1 MRIAAPLVNLLMNY
15 AECRAVDRTALE
27 ALLDKP
33 IDLCD
38 DKESI
43 SVEEYERILNAL
55 NDKLND
61 DKLGLSYGRYL
72 NLSALGIAYKVSL
85 AATSLTQAFQLLEG
99 YLKNN
104 FPLVTIKHQEAEG
117 KVKMWLLCSIK
128 DKVLNTHVLE
138 STFMFMYRELCSMM
152 DKEVVR
158 PVIPQGNKA
167 EYEEQIGANVIN
179 GAGYGFEINAA
190 AIADGINKRNIRKIE
205 ILLPQFLLMLGAK
218 NDKSFAAATR
228 DMILHMC
235 TPELP
240 TLQEVCRQFAMSDR
254 TFQRKLN
261 NEGASYRDITNKIK
275 MQLAA
280 YLHAGDKM
288 KTQDIAHILGYSE
301 SSAYL
306 HAAKS
311 WNS

>member
-15 AECRAVDRTALE
+15 AECRGVNRVTLE
-27 ALLDKP
+27 KLLDKP

-38 DKESI
+38 DANTVT
-43 SVEEYERILNAL
+43 VEEYERVLGSIA
-55 NDKLND
+55 DSVGD
-61 DKLGLSYGRYL
+61 AALGLSYGSYL
-72 NLSALGIAYKVSL
+72 NLSALGIVYKVSL
-85 AATSLTQAFQLLEG
+85 AASNMTQAIKLLGG

-104 FPLVTIKHQEAEG
+104 FPVVAVQQLTIED
-117 KVKMWLLCSIK
+117 KVHISLSCSISDSALHK
-128 DKVLNTHVLE
+128 HVLDA
-138 STFMFMYRELCSMM
+138 TFSFIYRELCLMM
-152 DKEVVR
+152 DKSNINLAIPHSNTTDYAERLNAAVV
-158 PVIPQGNKA
+158 QGNSYA
-167 EYEEQIGANVIN
+167 FVIDDTVLEK
-179 GAGYGFEINAA
+179 GF
-190 AIADGINKRNIRKIE
+190 NKKSLTRIE

-218 NDKSFAAATR
+218 GDQSFAAATR

-240 TLQEVCRQFAMSDR
+240 TLEQVCRQFAMSDR

-261 NEGASYRDITNKIK
+261 SEETSYREITNEIKKI
-275 MQLAA
+275 LAA

-306 HAAKS
+306 HAAKAWDS
-311 WNS
+311 

>member
-1 MRIAAPLVNLLMNY
+1 MNY
-15 AECRAVDRTALE
+15 ATCREVDRAELE
-27 ALLDKP
+27 SQLDKP

-38 DKESI
+38 DKESV
-43 SVEEYERILNAL
+43 SQEEYERILGAISS
-55 NDKLND
+55 KLQD
-61 DKLGLSYGRYL
+61 DVLGLSYGRYL
-72 NLSALGIAYKVSL
+72 NMSALGIAYKVSL
-85 AATSLTQAFQLLEG
+85 AATSLEQAFKMLEG

-104 FPLVTIKHQEAEG
+104 FPLVTVKQQETES
-117 KVKMWLLCSIK
+117 KLQLWLLCSVK
-128 DKVLNTHVLE
+128 DKELNRHTLE
-138 STFMFMYRELCSMM
+138 STFVFMYRELCAMM
-152 DKEVVR
+152 GKATVL
-158 PVIPQGNKA
+158 PVIPNSNKA
-167 EYEEQIGANVIN
+167 VYEELLDTTVMN
-179 GAGYGFEINAA
+179 GAGYGFELKQADVAA
-190 AIADGINKRNIRKIE
+190 GINKGNMSRIE

-218 NDKSFAAATR
+218 GDNSFAAATR

-261 NEGASYRDITNKIK
+261 AEETTYRDITNKIK